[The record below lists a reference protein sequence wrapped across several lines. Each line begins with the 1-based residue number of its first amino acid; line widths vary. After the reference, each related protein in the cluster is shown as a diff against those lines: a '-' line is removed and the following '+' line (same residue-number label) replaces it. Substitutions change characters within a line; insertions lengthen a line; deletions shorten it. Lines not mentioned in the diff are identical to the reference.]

1 VAQLSTLGVR
11 ATRLEF
17 MDTNTKLLKE
27 ISDNTELTMAHL
39 NEVGGVQTSLDE
51 ISKTLFRIEE
61 LLEKAIGAKKDK

>member
-1 VAQLSTLGVR
+1 MAQLSTLGVR